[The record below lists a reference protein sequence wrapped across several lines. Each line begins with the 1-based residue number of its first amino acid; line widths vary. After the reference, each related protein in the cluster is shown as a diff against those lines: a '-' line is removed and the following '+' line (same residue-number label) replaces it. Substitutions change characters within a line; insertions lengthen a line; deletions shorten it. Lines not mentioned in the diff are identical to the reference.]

1 MENIRDF
8 VALHYVSNRRDTPF
22 WREIANTPLPDTLK
36 ENLQMWKTRLPIA
49 DDFTSYTKKVLFNE
63 YNVALVMH
71 GLDLFD
77 TDSILSQYNMLPDGA
92 KEHVDQSCRFKIDFD
107 KSKTIPHKLMLQLLR
122 HLV

>member
-1 MENIRDF
+1 
-8 VALHYVSNRRDTPF
+8 
-22 WREIANTPLPDTLK
+22 
-36 ENLQMWKTRLPIA
+36 MWKTRLPIA

-107 KSKTIPHKLMLQLLR
+107 KSKTIPHKLMLELLR